1 MLVSHVDVR
10 TQRMQSERDTLVVAS
25 LKDQLLGASEPKTK
39 SFMDQISPLAGND
52 PAAQFVM
59 SVMDMADRKGVLDDA
74 FKPASVEDR
83 ADLLDEKADPLQFL
97 NRDELVELV
106 DKYLAIPEPQ
116 RSQIGETLKR
126 ELPPQVGQRLDA
138 VVRFV
143 QQEKVKQGNV

>member
-1 MLVSHVDVR
+1 M
-10 TQRMQSERDTLVVAS
+10 AS